1 MKTGTLEPV
10 SNSATWTD
18 TIEFYDDETGD
29 PLFTELTE
37 ATHPDEIT
45 LKVRDPSNDNTV
57 LSGTLTGG
65 DIAIAADGVVEFTF
79 SSDAMAALDP
89 KTYEVGLLYTQED
102 VTTQII
108 LGTLPVLKGL

>member
-1 MKTGTLEPV
+1 MKTGTLEPA
-10 SNSATWTD
+10 SNAATWTD

-29 PLFTELTE
+29 PLFTEATV

-45 LKVRDPSNDNTV
+45 LKVRRAHSDTEE
-57 LSGTLTGG
+57 LSGSLTGG
-65 DIAIAADGVVEFTF
+65 ELVIVGDGIVEFTF
-79 SSDAMAALDP
+79 SATAMAALDAR
-89 KTYEVGLLYTQED
+89 TYEVGVLYTQED